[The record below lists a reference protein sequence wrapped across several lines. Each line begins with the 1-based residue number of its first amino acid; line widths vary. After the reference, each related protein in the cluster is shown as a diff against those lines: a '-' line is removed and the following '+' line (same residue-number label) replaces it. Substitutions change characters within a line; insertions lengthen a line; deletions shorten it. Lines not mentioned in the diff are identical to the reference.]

1 MILEPRAVREEEAES
16 PRRYPWRRG
25 HAEVEILIDVTIEID
40 APLLGKLNHGDC
52 REQFGDR
59 AGTY

>member
-1 MILEPRAVREEEAES
+1 MIVEPRAVREEAAES
-16 PRRYPWRRG
+16 QRRRPWRRG

-52 REQFGDR
+52 RDQLGDR
-59 AGTY
+59 AGTH